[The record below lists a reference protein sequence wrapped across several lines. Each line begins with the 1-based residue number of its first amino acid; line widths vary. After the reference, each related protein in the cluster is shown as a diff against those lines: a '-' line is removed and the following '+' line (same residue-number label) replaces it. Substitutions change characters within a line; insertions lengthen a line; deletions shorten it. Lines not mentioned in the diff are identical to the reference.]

1 MQTHRSTALIILA
14 AGRSSRMGEGHYKL
28 LLPLGDRPVL
38 AHVLAAAQA
47 SHARPIVLVI
57 GHQAEQVRTQAT
69 PYITRPDLTIVE
81 NSAYLQGMS
90 TSLHVGIQALINH
103 DNTTPQ
109 VGHAIDS
116 VIVLAGDQ
124 PLLTSSII
132 DTLITT
138 RETSGKSIVVSHYN
152 GKRGNPTLF
161 AANLFPELLNIQG
174 DQGGRS
180 ILNAH
185 RQDIAIAEHG
195 DPTASYDVDT
205 WNAYQQVLTLWQ
217 HRTGTHEQ

>member
-1 MQTHRSTALIILA
+1 MQIESSTATIILA
-14 AGRSSRMGEGHYKL
+14 AGRSSRMGEGRYKL

-47 SHARPIVLVI
+47 SHAHPIVLVI
-57 GHQAEQVRTQAT
+57 GHQAEQVRAQIP

-81 NSAYLQGMS
+81 NPHYLQGMS
-90 TSLHVGIQALINH
+90 TSLHVGIQALMNH
-103 DNTTPQ
+103 DTTAPETP
-109 VGHAIDS
+109 HAIDS
-116 VIVLAGDQ
+116 VIVLTGDQ

-138 RETSGKSIVVSHYN
+138 RHTSNKPIVVSHYN
-152 GKRGNPTLF
+152 GKPGSPTLF
-161 AANLFPELLNIQG
+161 AASLFPELLNIQG

-180 ILNAH
+180 ILDTH
-185 RQDIAIAEHG
+185 RHDIAIAEHN

-205 WNAYQQVLTLWQ
+205 WDAYQQVVAIWQ
-217 HRTGTHEQ
+217 HRIGA

>member
-1 MQTHRSTALIILA
+1 METQHPTAIIILA
-14 AGRSSRMGEGHYKL
+14 AGRSSRMGEGRYKL

-38 AHVLAAAQA
+38 AHVLAAAQT

-57 GHQAEQVRTQAT
+57 GHQAEQVRAQIP
-69 PYITRPDLTIVE
+69 PYITHPDLTIVE
-81 NSAYLQGMS
+81 NPNYLQGMS
-90 TSLHVGIQALINH
+90 TSLHVGIQTLMDHN
-103 DNTTPQ
+103 NTTPLTPDS
-109 VGHAIDS
+109 IDS
-116 VIVLAGDQ
+116 VIVLTGDQ

-138 RETSGKSIVVSHYN
+138 RHTSGKPIVVSHYN

-161 AANLFPELLNIQG
+161 AASLFPELLDIQG

-180 ILNAH
+180 ILDAH
-185 RQDIAIAEHG
+185 RPDIAIAEHN

-205 WNAYQQVLTLWQ
+205 WDAYQQVLTIWQ
-217 HRTGTHEQ
+217 GEHE